1 MSATTYL
8 VPPGIAPSGVN
19 ANRKKD
25 AKRGDSV
32 LADACAQ
39 TPASPAAAGAAFL
52 EYVSSDLEAVEA
64 RMSGDVS
71 ADART
76 VSTLSRHILNA
87 GGKRLRPA
95 MVALSARAVSNPI
108 DSARLATVGAAVE
121 FVHMA
126 TLVHDDVVDN
136 TATRRG
142 KPTANAIWGNGVAVL
157 SGDYILARAM
167 RLLALD
173 GDLRIIRT
181 VSEIT
186 IEMSEG
192 EVMEIAATGN
202 AALPLNEYYEI
213 LRKKTASFVEGCCR
227 CGAILAQAD
236 APVENAL
243 ADYGYR
249 LGMAF
254 QIADDLLDYTGD
266 PLITGKPRGSDLK
279 DGRATLPFLLA
290 LEDASQTER
299 AFLLDAFGC
308 ATLRDERVTAVCDLL
323 TRYDAFERTRQAAR
337 AFVEQSAVSL
347 SALPPS
353 IGPRLFRR
361 PDRLRGSARPLI
373 FALQMAWRC
382 AILGAHSTVNGLRM
396 RP

>member
-1 MSATTYL
+1 MSATTYI
-8 VPPGIAPSGVN
+8 V
-19 ANRKKD
+19 
-25 AKRGDSV
+25 
-32 LADACAQ
+32 
-39 TPASPAAAGAAFL
+39 TPAREQAREQGTGNREQVSGSGGTGCGQAAFL
-52 EYVSSDLEAVEA
+52 DYVQPDLCAVEA
-64 RMSGDVS
+64 RMNADLGS
-71 ADART
+71 DART
-76 VSTLSRHILNA
+76 VFALTHHILNA

-95 MVALSARAVSNPI
+95 MVALSARAVNN
-108 DSARLATVGAAVE
+108 DVDAERLATVGAAVE

-142 KPTANAIWGNGVAVL
+142 KPTANAVFGNGVAVL
-157 SGDYILARAM
+157 SGDYILARSM
-167 RLLALD
+167 RLLAID
-173 GDLRIIRT
+173 GDLRIIRA

-202 AALPLNEYYEI
+202 ADLPLPDYYEI

-227 CGAILAQAD
+227 CGAMLANAE
-236 APVENAL
+236 APIETAL

-290 LEDASQTER
+290 LKAATSAER
-299 AFLLDAFGC
+299 ARLLAAFGC
-308 ATLRDERVTAVCDLL
+308 AGLRDEEVLEICDVLA
-323 TRYDAFERTRQAAR
+323 RYDAFEQTREVAR
-337 AFVEQSAVSL
+337 EFVEQSDDAL
-347 SALPPS
+347 TLLPPS
-353 IGPRLFRR
+353 IARDCFAALTSYVVQR
-361 PDRLRGSARPLI
+361 DR
-373 FALQMAWRC
+373 
-382 AILGAHSTVNGLRM
+382 
-396 RP
+396 